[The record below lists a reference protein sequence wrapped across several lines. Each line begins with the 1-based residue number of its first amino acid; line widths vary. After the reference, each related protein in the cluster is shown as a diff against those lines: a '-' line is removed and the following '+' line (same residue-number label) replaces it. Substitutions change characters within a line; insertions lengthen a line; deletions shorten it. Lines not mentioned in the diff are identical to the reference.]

1 MAELRHKP
9 CAMMFCSGILLSKAS
24 VAPDRLKVWNPCPE
38 GEIFKIDSTDLSAS
52 LIWVSMI

>member
-9 CAMMFCSGILLSKAS
+9 YAMIFCNGILLSKAS
-24 VAPDRLKVWNPCPE
+24 VAPDRLKVCNPCPK
-38 GEIFKIDSTDLSAS
+38 GEIFKVDSTDLSAS